1 MKKVLSILA
10 VVLMTIGMVS
20 CDKSSASND
29 DVYEVNT
36 SANDQDNNSDSGGS
50 GGN

>member
-20 CDKSSASND
+20 CDKNSASND

-36 SANDQDNNSDSGGS
+36 SANDENHQHNSGGS